1 METETKLKVKALP
14 QCTRCQ
20 GSLVLDRELDLIT
33 GLALPVLLCINCGCR
48 TPLMKNPSPLYR
60 N

>member
-1 METETKLKVKALP
+1 MEAKTTPKIKALP

-20 GSLVLDRELDLIT
+20 GSLVLDREQDLVT
-33 GLALPVLLCINCGCR
+33 GLTLTVLLCINCGGR
-48 TPLMKNPSPLYR
+48 TPLMKNPVPLYQ

>member
-1 METETKLKVKALP
+1 MKANTPAKIKALP

-20 GSLVLDRELDLIT
+20 DSLVLDREQDLVT
-33 GLALPVLLCINCGCR
+33 GLNLSVLLCINCGCR
-48 TPLMKNPSPLYR
+48 TPLMKNPAPLYR

>member
-1 METETKLKVKALP
+1 MKADTTVKIKALP

-20 GSLVLDRELDLIT
+20 GSLVLDREQDLVT
-33 GLALPVLLCINCGCR
+33 GLTLSVLLCINCGCR
-48 TPLMKNPSPLYR
+48 TPIMKNPVPLYR

>member
-1 METETKLKVKALP
+1 MKANTTVKIKALP

-20 GSLVLDRELDLIT
+20 GSLVLDREQDLVT
-33 GLALPVLLCINCGCR
+33 GLNLTVLLCINCGCR
-48 TPLMKNPSPLYR
+48 APLMKNPAPLYR

>member
-1 METETKLKVKALP
+1 MDADTTVKTKALP

-20 GSLVLDRELDLIT
+20 GSLVLDHEQDLVT

-48 TPLMKNPSPLYR
+48 RPLLKNPAPLYE